1 MPDKPSVL
9 EATLR
14 RFRIVQ
20 TEGSRQVSRAIDHYN
35 LDAILQFNERNI
47 LTHAGAVSHQLAEQ
61 HAHAQFEQFDA
72 ERRRL
77 EAAQPSSDFDQA
89 VEEVKRL
96 EAGDTPKSAPGA
108 GRQAAKKAVR
118 ERKPKGNGE

>member
-1 MPDKPSVL
+1 MPGKPTVPEPTFRS
-9 EATLR
+9 
-14 RFRIVQ
+14 FRIVQ
-20 TEGSRQVSRAIDHYN
+20 TEGSREVSRAIDHYS
-35 LDAILQFNERNI
+35 LDAFLQFNERNI
-47 LTHAGAVSHQLAEQ
+47 LTHAGSVTHELAEQ
-61 HAHAQFEQFDA
+61 HAQFEQHDA
-72 ERRRL
+72 ERRRH